1 MMEEKEVLALF
12 MSLRRETLHVW
23 VERGWVTPERGQG
36 GYRFREIDVARVSLI
51 QEFSTELELSED
63 AMDVILPLLD
73 QVHGLRHELRCF
85 AGRHQRRARRRASAY
100 RPGAGEIE
108 GLSAARRARCRIH
121 HKIN

>member
-85 AGRHQRRARRRASAY
+85 AHAISAEPDDVRRR
-100 RPGAGEIE
+100 I
-108 GLSAARRARCRIH
+108 ARALAKSRD
-121 HKIN
+121 